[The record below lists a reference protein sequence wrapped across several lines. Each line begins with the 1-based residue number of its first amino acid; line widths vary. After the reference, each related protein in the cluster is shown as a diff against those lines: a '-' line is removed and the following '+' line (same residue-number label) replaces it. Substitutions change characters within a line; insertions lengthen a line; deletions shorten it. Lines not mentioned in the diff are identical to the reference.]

1 MIVTFTAC
9 IDFIL
14 LEQKTNLNL
23 IKKYVKITIFAELK
37 FYQKWIIYQNSINI

>member
-23 IKKYVKITIFAELK
+23 IKKYVKITISAELK